1 MDLSFAVQRSEHKV
15 CGICMDVV
23 WQKQPASAQRFGIL
37 SHCTHAYCLDC
48 IRKWRS
54 AKQFENV
61 VIRSA
66 LLQCCLVGTAC
77 IESGRVS
84 VSKYSTEVKKD
95 ETGRNGTVPVPTIC
109 LSVRPSAHLSVPQ
122 QHGLQQQMRV
132 MPCLQPP
139 YKAAYRLVTVLI
151 SPKFSEQYF

>member
-109 LSVRPSAHLSVPQ
+109 LSVRPSPICLSHSSMVCSSKCGSC
-122 QHGLQQQMRV
+122 HV
-132 MPCLQPP
+132 
-139 YKAAYRLVTVLI
+139 YSHHTRLHTDL
-151 SPKFSEQYF
+151 